1 MDEFIIN
8 VQQIEELQTI
18 RNVDAL
24 DIIFSKAKRK
34 ITGGMPV
41 WLVRGNSK
49 EKFDELTTDEQLEEY
64 KSGVYKYL

>member
-8 VQQIEELQTI
+8 VQEIEELQTI
-18 RNVDAL
+18 KSIAAL
-24 DIIFSKAKRK
+24 DNIFTKAKRT

-49 EKFDELTTDEQLEEY
+49 EKFDELTTEEQLAEY
-64 KSGVYKYL
+64 KAGVYKYL